1 MADPRSDDDLM
12 RAFARGDGDAF
23 EVLYERYRKPIYRY
37 VFHAVGDAAT
47 ADDLY
52 QDVWSRIIDARTH
65 FRRDRGF
72 RRWAFRIAHNRLVDH
87 WRALGRQPAMQAEH
101 AVVLPDQ
108 ASAGPEASAMR
119 EEQAERLRA
128 ALMQLPR
135 EQREAF
141 VLQQEAG
148 LSLAEIAARSGRGR
162 ETIKSRLRY
171 ATAKLKSLLQPVPDT
186 AAPRQPDRRPRAGDP
201 NPSGGTRGGIRGN
214 DPVGPGEVPTAG
226 QDMKRDLSE

>member
-1 MADPRSDDDLM
+1 MADPRTDDDLM

-37 VFHAVGDAAT
+37 VFHAVGEAAT

-52 QDVWSRIIDARTH
+52 QDVWSSIIDARAR

-87 WRALGRQPAMQAEH
+87 WRALGRQPATQAGH
-101 AVVLPDQ
+101 DVALQ
-108 ASAGPEASAMR
+108 ARASDGPEASATR
-119 EEQAERLRA
+119 DQQAERLRA

-141 VLQQEAG
+141 LLQQEAG
-148 LSLAEIAARSGRGR
+148 LSLTEIAARSGLGR

-171 ATAKLKSLLQPVPDT
+171 ASAKLKRLLQPLPET
-186 AAPRQPDRRPRAGDP
+186 AGPRQPDRRPGAGDP
-201 NPSGGTRGGIRGN
+201 DPSSGPAGGTCGK
-214 DPVGPGEVPTAG
+214 DPVWPGELPPAG
-226 QDMKRDLSE
+226 QNVKRDVSE